1 MNDHVSPALDVFG
14 ELLVTRVR
22 EKAIRDWMKQLDGR
36 MKGET
41 ADRLRPDIEELGPG
55 QLALLRRLV
64 PQIVDTTLHH
74 LLWTLEQERSIEVL
88 VSGSS
93 GPESVRSLSD
103 GLPGELYEWIE
114 RFGAE
119 E

>member
-1 MNDHVSPALDVFG
+1 MNDHVSPALDLFG

-22 EKAIRDWMKQLDGR
+22 EKAILDWMKQLDGR

-41 ADRLRPDIEELGPG
+41 ADRLRADIAVLGET
-55 QLALLRRLV
+55 QLALLRQLV

-74 LLWTLEQERSIEVL
+74 LLWTLEQERSVEV
-88 VSGSS
+88 VVVGSGGSQS
-93 GPESVRSLSD
+93 LRNLSD

-114 RFGAE
+114 RFGGGK
-119 E
+119 